1 MTRRAHLV
9 GSCPAPSAKS
19 AMALMHATLGP
30 WLKTLPTGE
39 VGDLDWAGDIVPRR
53 ASKPELLVLKPMNYT
68 TVPMRPYH
76 AGIAMARPGHEITVE
91 TLNLDYAAKAL
102 RALIVLDEINAIPGA
117 GRQKRLQV
125 GIPGPFDLAAFT
137 FGPFTSLYYEVECL
151 AAQLEIAKL
160 CELAGDR
167 ITFQLEVPLE
177 TYLVARTP
185 RRLQHRI
192 AGRIARAIRN
202 FILACPVDSSWIIHW
217 CYGDPHG
224 QPLITPKSVNPLI
237 ELTNALIAH
246 WPRNREL
253 DAIGFPFASG
263 THAASNDAN
272 YYWLLKHMWL
282 PETVTPI
289 AGIVTEHSSVEDS
302 ARILKILGPR
312 WGVSTPCG
320 LGRRPNAVVSILE
333 KLAALAQG

>member
-1 MTRRAHLV
+1 MT
-9 GSCPAPSAKS
+9 
-19 AMALMHATLGP
+19 LMHATLGP

-39 VGDLDWAGDIVPRR
+39 VGDLEWAGDIVPRR
-53 ASKPELLVLKPMNYT
+53 ASKPELLVIKPMNYT
-68 TVPMRPYH
+68 TMPMKPYH
-76 AGIAMARPGHEITVE
+76 AGIAMARPGHEITAE
-91 TLNLDYAAKAL
+91 TLKLDYAAKAL
-102 RALIVLDEINAIPGA
+102 DALSIFDELATA
-117 GRQKRLQV
+117 GQRLQV

-137 FGPFTSLYYEVECL
+137 FGPFAGQHYKTECL

-160 CELAGDR
+160 CELAGNR

-185 RRLQHRI
+185 RRLQRKV

-237 ELTNALIAH
+237 ELTNALVAH

-253 DAIGFPFASG
+253 DAIHFPFASG

-289 AGIVTEHSSVEDS
+289 AGIVTEHGSVEDS

-320 LGRRPNAVVSILE
+320 MGRRPNAVVPILE
-333 KLAALAQG
+333 KLAILAQT